1 MTRSFALAL
10 LTLAACSGEASM
22 PAVEPGASMDGLA
35 VSAPAMEVA
44 DGARMAPSLG
54 RGVAGG
60 VAGGV
65 AADAIKRAP
74 QASDSARMLI
84 RTANVGIKVDSLEVA
99 MAALR
104 RLASALGGTVGNV
117 SVNAGEFQV
126 RSATLELRVPSARFA
141 DAMAGMSPIGKV
153 EYSNESAEDV
163 GEEYVDLTA
172 RIANAKRLE
181 SRLIDLLATR
191 TGKLEDVLAVERELA
206 RVREEIERQQGRGR
220 YLSTRVAT
228 STLSVTVSEPA
239 PVVSE
244 PGKSVIGE
252 AFVRAWKNFVAL
264 VASGIAS
271 LGYLVPLGVV
281 VLLAWRL
288 KAKRRAAE

>member
-10 LTLAACSGEASM
+10 LTLAACSGEAAM
-22 PAVEPGASMDGLA
+22 PEMEAVRAREELA
-35 VSAPAMEVA
+35 VSTPAMESAVS
-44 DGARMAPSLG
+44 DMASPSIG

-60 VAGGV
+60 VASNAV
-65 AADAIKRAP
+65 RRAP
-74 QASDSARMLI
+74 QASDSTRMLI
-84 RTANVGIKVDSLEVA
+84 RTANIGIKVDSLEVA

-104 RLASALGGTVGNV
+104 RLATALGGTVGNV

-163 GEEYVDLTA
+163 GEEYVDLKA

-206 RVREEIERQQGRGR
+206 RVREEIERQEGRVR

-271 LGYLVPLGVV
+271 LGYLVPLGLV
-281 VLLAWRL
+281 VLFAWRL
-288 KAKRRAAE
+288 RPKRRAVE

>member
-1 MTRSFALAL
+1 
-10 LTLAACSGEASM
+10 
-22 PAVEPGASMDGLA
+22 
-35 VSAPAMEVA
+35 
-44 DGARMAPSLG
+44 
-54 RGVAGG
+54 
-60 VAGGV
+60 
-65 AADAIKRAP
+65 
-74 QASDSARMLI
+74 MLI
-84 RTANVGIKVDSLEVA
+84 RTANIGIKVDSLEVA

-104 RLASALGGTVGNV
+104 RLAAALGGAVGNV
-117 SVNAGEFQV
+117 SVSAGEFQV

-153 EYSNESAEDV
+153 EYSNENAEDV

-172 RIANAKRLE
+172 RIANSKRLE

-206 RVREEIERQQGRGR
+206 RVREEIERHEGRVR

-228 STLSVTVSEPA
+228 STLTVTVSEPA

-252 AFVRAWKNFVAL
+252 AFMRAWKNFVAL

-271 LGYLVPLGVV
+271 LGYLVPLGL
-281 VLLAWRL
+281 VLLVVWRL
-288 KAKRRAAE
+288 RRTQRHVE

>member
-1 MTRSFALAL
+1 MIRSFALAL
-10 LTLAACSGEASM
+10 FLLAACSGDAAM
-22 PAVEPGASMDGLA
+22 PAVDPGAASDAA
-35 VSAPAMEVA
+35 VASIPEQTSEFAAREAPT
-44 DGARMAPSLG
+44 PSLG
-54 RGVAGG
+54 RGVAG
-60 VAGGV
+60 AI
-65 AADAIKRAP
+65 AADAVKRAP
-74 QASDSARMLI
+74 QASATDRMLI

-99 MAALR
+99 VAALR
-104 RLASALGGTVGNV
+104 RLAAALGGAVGNV
-117 SVNAGEFQV
+117 SVSAGEFQV
-126 RSATLELRVPSARFA
+126 RSATLELRVPSARFT

-153 EYSNESAEDV
+153 EYSNENAEDV

-206 RVREEIERQQGRGR
+206 RVREEIERHEGRVR
-220 YLSTRVAT
+220 YLSSRVAT

-271 LGYLVPLGVV
+271 LGYLVPLSLVL
-281 VLLAWRL
+281 LLAWRL
-288 KAKRRAAE
+288 RRTRRHAE

>member
-22 PAVEPGASMDGLA
+22 PAVESGASRDGLA
-35 VSAPAMEVA
+35 VSAPAIEVA

-74 QASDSARMLI
+74 QAGDSARMLI
-84 RTANVGIKVDSLEVA
+84 RTANVGIKVDSLETA

-104 RLASALGGTVGNV
+104 RLATALGGAVGNV

-172 RIANAKRLE
+172 RITNAKRLE

-206 RVREEIERQQGRGR
+206 RVREEIERQQGRVR

>member
-10 LTLAACSGEASM
+10 LLLAACSDEAAL
-22 PAVEPGASMDGLA
+22 PAVEPGVSMDGLA
-35 VSAPAMEVA
+35 VSSPAMERAVGEGSLAARARGVVGAAVA
-44 DGARMAPSLG
+44 DATQRPSQ
-54 RGVAGG
+54 V
-60 VAGGV
+60 
-65 AADAIKRAP
+65 
-74 QASDSARMLI
+74 SDSSRMLI
-84 RTANVGIKVDSLEVA
+84 RTATIGIKVDSLEVA

-104 RLASALGGTVGNV
+104 RLAAALGGTVGNV
-117 SVNAGEFQV
+117 SVSAGEFQV

-153 EYSNESAEDV
+153 EYSNENAEDV

-206 RVREEIERQQGRGR
+206 RVREEIERHEGRVR

-252 AFVRAWKNFVAL
+252 AFVRAWKNFVSL

-271 LGYLVPLGVV
+271 LGYMVPLGLVL
-281 VLLAWRL
+281 LLAWRL
-288 KAKRRAAE
+288 RRTRRHAEQ

>member
-10 LTLAACSGEASM
+10 LLLAACSGEAAM
-22 PAVEPGASMDGLA
+22 PAVEPGVSMDGLA
-35 VSAPAMEVA
+35 VSAPAMERAVSEGSLAARARGVVGAAVA
-44 DGARMAPSLG
+44 DATQRLSQ
-54 RGVAGG
+54 V
-60 VAGGV
+60 
-65 AADAIKRAP
+65 
-74 QASDSARMLI
+74 SDSSRMLI
-84 RTANVGIKVDSLEVA
+84 RTANIGIKVDSLEVA

-104 RLASALGGTVGNV
+104 RLAAALGGAVGNV
-117 SVNAGEFQV
+117 SVSAGEFQV

-172 RIANAKRLE
+172 RIANSKRLE

-206 RVREEIERQQGRGR
+206 RVREEIERHEGRVR

-252 AFVRAWKNFVAL
+252 AFTRAWQNFVAL

-271 LGYLVPLGVV
+271 LGYLVPLGLVL
-281 VLLAWRL
+281 LLAWRL
-288 KAKRRAAE
+288 RRKQHRVE

>member
-1 MTRSFALAL
+1 MTRSVALVL
-10 LTLAACSGEASM
+10 LLLAACSGEAAS
-22 PAVEPGASMDGLA
+22 PAVGAGSTSDAAVAYIPEPSSELA
-35 VSAPAMEVA
+35 
-44 DGARMAPSLG
+44 ARMAPAASLG
-54 RGVAGG
+54 RGVAG
-60 VAGGV
+60 AV
-65 AADAIKRAP
+65 AADAIARAP
-74 QASDSARMLI
+74 QASATDRMLI

-99 MAALR
+99 VAALR
-104 RLASALGGTVGNV
+104 RLAAALGGTVGNV
-117 SVNAGEFQV
+117 SVSAGEFQV
-126 RSATLELRVPSARFA
+126 RSATLELRVPSARFT
-141 DAMAGMSPIGKV
+141 DAMAGISPIGKV

-163 GEEYVDLTA
+163 GEEFVDLTA
-172 RIANAKRLE
+172 RIANSKRLE

-206 RVREEIERQQGRGR
+206 RVREEIERHEGRVR

-271 LGYLVPLGVV
+271 LGYLVPLGLVL
-281 VLLAWRL
+281 LLAWRL
-288 KAKRRAAE
+288 RRTRRHAK

>member
-10 LTLAACSGEASM
+10 LLLAACSGEAAM
-22 PAVEPGASMDGLA
+22 PAVEPGVSMDGLA
-35 VSAPAMEVA
+35 VSAPAMERAVSEGSLAARARGVVGAAVA
-44 DGARMAPSLG
+44 DATQRLSQ
-54 RGVAGG
+54 V
-60 VAGGV
+60 
-65 AADAIKRAP
+65 
-74 QASDSARMLI
+74 SDSSRMLI
-84 RTANVGIKVDSLEVA
+84 RTANIGIKVDSLEVA

-104 RLASALGGTVGNV
+104 RLAAALGGAVGNV
-117 SVNAGEFQV
+117 SVSAGEFQV

-172 RIANAKRLE
+172 RIANSKRLE

-206 RVREEIERQQGRGR
+206 RVREEIERHEGRVR

-252 AFVRAWKNFVAL
+252 AFTRAWQNFVAL

-271 LGYLVPLGVV
+271 LGYLVPLGLVL
-281 VLLAWRL
+281 LLAWRL
-288 KAKRRAAE
+288 RRKQRRVE

>member
-1 MTRSFALAL
+1 MIRSSAFALL
-10 LTLAACSGEASM
+10 LLAACSGDAAM
-22 PAVEPGASMDGLA
+22 PTVEPDGIA
-35 VSAPAMEVA
+35 ASAPEMELAARVA
-44 DGARMAPSLG
+44 TAPNLG
-54 RGVAGG
+54 RGVAGA
-60 VAGGV
+60 VV
-65 AADAIKRAP
+65 ADAIKRAP
-74 QASDSARMLI
+74 QVSDSSRMLI
-84 RTANVGIKVDSLEVA
+84 RTANIGIKVDSLEVA

-104 RLASALGGTVGNV
+104 RLAAALGGAVGNV
-117 SVNAGEFQV
+117 SVSAGEFQV

-153 EYSNESAEDV
+153 EYSNENAEDV

-172 RIANAKRLE
+172 RIANSKRLE

-206 RVREEIERQQGRGR
+206 RVREEIERHEGRVR

-228 STLSVTVSEPA
+228 STLTVTVSEPA

-252 AFVRAWKNFVAL
+252 AFMRAWKNFVAL

-271 LGYLVPLGVV
+271 LGYLVPLGL
-281 VLLAWRL
+281 VLLVVWRL
-288 KAKRRAAE
+288 RRTQRRVE

>member
-10 LTLAACSGEASM
+10 ILLAACSGEAAM
-22 PAVEPGASMDGLA
+22 PAVEPGVSMDGLA
-35 VSAPAMEVA
+35 ASAPAMELA
-44 DGARMAPSLG
+44 AREAPSPSLG
-54 RGVAGG
+54 RGVAG
-60 VAGGV
+60 VA

-74 QASDSARMLI
+74 QANETDRMLI
-84 RTANVGIKVDSLEVA
+84 RTANIGIKVDSLEVA

-104 RLASALGGTVGNV
+104 RLAAALGGAVGNV
-117 SVNAGEFQV
+117 TVSAGEFQV

-172 RIANAKRLE
+172 RIANSKRLE

-206 RVREEIERQQGRGR
+206 RVREEIERHEGRVR

-252 AFVRAWKNFVAL
+252 AFTRAWKNFVAL

-271 LGYLVPLGVV
+271 LGYLVPLGLVL
-281 VLLAWRL
+281 LLAWRL
-288 KAKRRAAE
+288 RRKQRRVE

>member
-271 LGYLVPLGVV
+271 LGYLVPVGVV
-281 VLLAWRL
+281 VLLAGRL

>member
-1 MTRSFALAL
+1 MPRSFALAL
-10 LTLAACSGEASM
+10 LLLAACSGEAAM
-22 PAVEPGASMDGLA
+22 PAVEPGATTDAAVAYIPAPFMELA
-35 VSAPAMEVA
+35 
-44 DGARMAPSLG
+44 AREAPSPSVG
-54 RGVAGG
+54 RGL
-60 VAGGV
+60 AGGV

-74 QASDSARMLI
+74 QANETDRMLI
-84 RTANVGIKVDSLEVA
+84 RTANIGIKVDSLEVA

-104 RLASALGGTVGNV
+104 RRAAALGGAVGNV
-117 SVNAGEFQV
+117 SVSAGEFQV

-172 RIANAKRLE
+172 RIANSKRLE

-206 RVREEIERQQGRGR
+206 RVREEIERHEGRVR

-252 AFVRAWKNFVAL
+252 AFTRAWQNFVAL

-271 LGYLVPLGVV
+271 LGYLVPLGLVL
-281 VLLAWRL
+281 LLAWRL
-288 KAKRRAAE
+288 RRKQRRVD